1 MSRTDNNLRYSLAIR
16 CFSLGIITLCA
27 GCATQN
33 ESLEKARLSYSQA
46 QQDVEIAQNAPVA
59 LAEAGETLRQ
69 AENADDEDE
78 TTHLAYIAQRKVEIA
93 RAIAETRKAESET
106 QQILDERERLL
117 LQQELSALKAQ
128 QTERGLM
135 VTLGSVLFEYDKANL
150 KPGAQQEL
158 YQLVN
163 TLKQHPD
170 RNVLIEGHT
179 DSRGSE
185 SYNEE
190 LSLRRAQAVQDFLLR
205 NGVSPDRI
213 VTRGYGEAYPVASN
227 DTNAGRLQNRRVEIY
242 LSEPGKPVA
251 ERGR

>member
-1 MSRTDNNLRYSLAIR
+1 MLRIDCHRSDPPAVR
-16 CFSLGIITLCA
+16 CFVLAAIAVCS

-33 ESLEKARLSYSQA
+33 ESLESARMSYSQA

-59 LAEAGETLRQ
+59 LAEAGQMLRQ
-69 AENADDEDE
+69 AEDADDDDE
-78 TTHLAYIAQRKVEIA
+78 ISHLAYIAQRKVEIA
-93 RAIAETRKAESET
+93 RAMAEARKAETEA
-106 QQILDERERLL
+106 QRLLDEREKLR
-117 LQQELSALKAQ
+117 LQQELAELKAM

-135 VTLGSVLFEYDKANL
+135 VTLGDVLFAYDKADL
-150 KPGAQQEL
+150 RPGAQQKL

-163 TLKQHPD
+163 TLKEHPD
-170 RNVLIEGHT
+170 RNVLVEGHT

-185 SYNEE
+185 AYNED
-190 LSLRRAQAVQDFLLR
+190 LSMRRAQAVQDFLLR
-205 NGVSPDRI
+205 NGIGPDRI

-242 LSEPGKPVA
+242 LSESGKPVA

>member
-1 MSRTDNNLRYSLAIR
+1 MLRIDSYR
-16 CFSLGIITLCA
+16 YYPPVVRYFSLVIIAVCS

-33 ESLEKARLSYSQA
+33 ESLERARMSYSQA
-46 QQDVEIAQNAPVA
+46 QQDTEIAQNAPVA
-59 LAEAGETLRQ
+59 LAEAGQALRQ
-69 AENADDEDE
+69 AEDADDEDE

-93 RAIAETRKAESET
+93 RALAETRKAESEA
-106 QQILDERERLL
+106 QQLLDEREKLR
-117 LQQELSALKAQ
+117 LQQELAALKAT

-135 VTLGSVLFEYDKANL
+135 VTLGDVLFEYDRADL
-150 KPGAQQEL
+150 RPGAQQRL
-158 YQLVN
+158 FQLVN
-163 TLKQHPD
+163 TLKEHPD

-205 NGVSPDRI
+205 SGISPDRI
-213 VTRGYGEAYPVASN
+213 VIRGYGEVYPVASN

-242 LSEPGKPVA
+242 LSESGKPVA

>member
-1 MSRTDNNLRYSLAIR
+1 MLRINNYRFYPRVVR
-16 CFSLGIITLCA
+16 CFSLAVIAACS

-33 ESLEKARLSYSQA
+33 ESLERARMSYSQA
-46 QQDVEIAQNAPVA
+46 QQDTEIAQNAPVA
-59 LAEAGETLRQ
+59 LAEAGQALRR
-69 AENADDEDE
+69 AEDADDEDE

-93 RAIAETRKAESET
+93 RAMAETRKAEAEA
-106 QQILDERERLL
+106 QQLLDDREKLL
-117 LQQELSALKAQ
+117 LQQELATLKAT

-135 VTLGSVLFEYDKANL
+135 VTLGDVLFEYGKADL
-150 KPGAQQEL
+150 RPGTQQRL

-163 TLKQHPD
+163 SLKEHPN

-179 DSRGSE
+179 DSHGSE
-185 SYNEE
+185 AYNEE
-190 LSLRRAQAVQDFLLR
+190 LSQRRAQAVQDFLLR
-205 NGVSPDRI
+205 NGISPDRI

-242 LSEPGKPVA
+242 LSEAGKAVS